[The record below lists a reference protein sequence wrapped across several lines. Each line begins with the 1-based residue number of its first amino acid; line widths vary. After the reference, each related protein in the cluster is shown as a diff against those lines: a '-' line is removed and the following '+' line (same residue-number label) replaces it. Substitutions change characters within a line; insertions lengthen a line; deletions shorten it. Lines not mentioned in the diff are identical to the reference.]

1 MMLGMALTGAGV
13 GAYMYLGNNK
23 SKIKKAKNLYTQASN
38 SNNQDSFYPFYYGLF
53 LDFLYF
59 IYYNITR

>member
-23 SKIKKAKNLYTQASN
+23 NKNKKAKNLYSQANN
-38 SNNQDSFYPFYYGLF
+38 SGN
-53 LDFLYF
+53 
-59 IYYNITR
+59 